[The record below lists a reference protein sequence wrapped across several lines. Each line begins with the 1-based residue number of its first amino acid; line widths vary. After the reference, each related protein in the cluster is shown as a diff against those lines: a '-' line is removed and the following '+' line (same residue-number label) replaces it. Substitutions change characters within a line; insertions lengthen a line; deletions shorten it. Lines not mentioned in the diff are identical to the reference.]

1 MVVWGLTVSAIVC
14 GNLIAG
20 EDASELLRDKK
31 TLSSLIWFN
40 NTKNYKQD
48 LVGVTVPVRLAH
60 RLRFLRV

>member
-1 MVVWGLTVSAIVC
+1 MLN

-20 EDASELLRDKK
+20 EDASEHLRDKK

-40 NTKNYKQD
+40 SMFNYKQD
-48 LVGVTVPVRLAH
+48 LVGVTVLVRLAH